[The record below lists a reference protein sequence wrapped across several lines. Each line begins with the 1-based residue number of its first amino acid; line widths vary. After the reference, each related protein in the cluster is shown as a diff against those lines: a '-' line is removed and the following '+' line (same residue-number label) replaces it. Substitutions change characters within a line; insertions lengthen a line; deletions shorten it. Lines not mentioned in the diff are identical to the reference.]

1 MPGGESIKVAV
12 VIPARLGSS
21 RFPRKVL
28 ARDTGK
34 YLVQHVHERVSRC
47 PGVDRV
53 IIATDSVE
61 VLDAARSFGAE
72 ALMTSLSHASGTDRV
87 AEVARGLDHD
97 VIINVQGD
105 EPLIEHEDLITLRGL
120 FGSGGAAGER
130 ETLMATLAVR
140 RTDPEG
146 FQDPN
151 IVKVA
156 LAASG
161 NALYFSRAPIP
172 HAGPAGAGDRVEWLQ
187 HVGIY
192 AYRREFLLR
201 VASLPPTPLEKRE
214 RLEQLRV
221 LENGYSI
228 RVGLTSHPH
237 AGIDTEEEYRRFVEE
252 YPRAGPTILPRFAGG
267 PEVG

>member
-1 MPGGESIKVAV
+1 V

-34 YLVQHVHERVSRC
+34 YLVEHVHERVRGC

-53 IIATDSVE
+53 IIATDSAE

-72 ALMTSLSHASGTDRV
+72 AIMTSPAHASGTDRV

-97 VIINVQGD
+97 VVINVQGD
-105 EPLIEHEDLITLRGL
+105 EPLIEHDDLITLRGL
-120 FGSGGAAGER
+120 FEER
-130 ETLMATLAVR
+130 EGGPGARRTSMATLAVR
-140 RTDPEG
+140 RFDAEG
-146 FQDPN
+146 FRDPN

-156 LAASG
+156 LAANG
-161 NALYFSRAPIP
+161 EALYFSRAPIP
-172 HAGPAGAGDRVEWLQ
+172 HAGPADAGGGRVEWLQ
-187 HVGIY
+187 HVGVY

-201 VASLPPTPLEKRE
+201 LAGLPPAPLEKRE
-214 RLEQLRV
+214 RLEQLRA
-221 LENGYSI
+221 LENGFSI

-237 AGIDTEEEYRRFVEE
+237 AGIDTEGEYRRFVEE
-252 YPRAGPTILPRFAGG
+252 YQRALRRDLM
-267 PEVG
+267 